1 MVGEQ
6 FFQQLCFTRE
16 MDDVR
21 KDSNLDG
28 DTHVYT
34 TYSIRVSN
42 KRRLVVVCVR
52 ERLLVCVWWKVHIYI
67 YICDY

>member
-1 MVGEQ
+1 
-6 FFQQLCFTRE
+6 
-16 MDDVR
+16 VR